1 MLNTGSPGPEKA
13 GQLCLV
19 DGQVIHSTEL
29 PLKNIMSIKQ
39 LGPYKIQEVLGRGGM
54 GTVFKAIDENTKN
67 EVAVKVLSPAHADDD
82 HFRSR
87 FESEIITLK
96 ELDHPNIVRILGHG
110 EDDGNLYFAMELVNG
125 KSLHVHQKMGHRF
138 YWQEVIGIAMD
149 VCAGLHH
156 AHLRGVF
163 HRDIKPA
170 NLLKTDSGTTKITDF
185 GIAKLYGAAGLTMH
199 GGAIGTA
206 DYMSPEQAQGG
217 IISERSDLF
226 SLGCVMYALLC
237 GRPPFAEKDV
247 QSTIVSLTTKQP
259 PPLRQRSPETPP
271 EFERL
276 IDRLL
281 QKNPEDRFGTAHALN
296 ERLIDILQLM
306 KQEADAQTAVAVDL
320 DDGDEYQLLPTDQTV
335 ASSPMTAGI
344 EVKTQAIP
352 ESERTDKNPP
362 KSAPGQPTL
371 VETEKKPSY
380 YQPVERKKKSTL
392 DVLEEQKDG
401 PVWPY
406 VAGIIVVLGL
416 IVWGMTNAIFSQP
429 SADQLYEQITSDELP
444 NESDCDDFLTR
455 FPEDERANRVESIKS
470 EIDSRK
476 LEKRLL
482 LAKKVYGIRSM
493 YPIEILLLHAVELRK
508 DDPYQSYQQLE
519 SLINMYEGDDDLTNK
534 EQTALSSAAFFRTR
548 FKHQA
553 DAFVEKNTEDI
564 ERALDRANSLIED
577 DKFIAASV
585 LLESIQKNFQGDA
598 WANSFVETAK
608 LQLNT
613 IKADVEK
620 EKSRS
625 DETNE

>member
-1 MLNTGSPGPEKA
+1 
-13 GQLCLV
+13 
-19 DGQVIHSTEL
+19 
-29 PLKNIMSIKQ
+29 MSIKQ
-39 LGPYKIQEVLGRGGM
+39 LGPYKIHEVLGRGGM
-54 GTVFKAIDENTKN
+54 GTVFKAVDEETNT
-67 EVAVKVLSPAHADDD
+67 EVAVKVLSPAHADDE

-110 EDDGNLYFAMELVNG
+110 EDDGNLYFAMELVKG

-170 NLLKTDSGTTKITDF
+170 NLLKTDAGTTKITDF

-206 DYMSPEQAQGG
+206 DFMSPEQAQGG
-217 IISERSDLF
+217 AVSERSDLF

-259 PPLRQRSPETPP
+259 PSLRQRSPETPP

-281 QKNPEDRFGTAHALN
+281 QKNPDDRFGTAHALN
-296 ERLIDILQLM
+296 ERLIDVLQLM

-320 DDGDEYQLLPTDQTV
+320 EDDEYQLLPTDQTV
-335 ASSPMTAGI
+335 ESSPMTADL
-344 EVKTQAIP
+344 EMKTLAVP
-352 ESERTDKNPP
+352 ESKRSGK
-362 KSAPGQPTL
+362 KSSSKSPAQKTL
-371 VETEKKPSY
+371 VEAEKKSSY

-392 DVLEEQKDG
+392 DELEERKEG

-406 VAGIIVVLGL
+406 VVAMIVVLGL
-416 IVWGMTNAIFSQP
+416 LVWGMTNAIFSEP
-429 SADQLYEQITSDELP
+429 SADQLYDQITSDELP
-444 NESDCDDFLTR
+444 NETDCDDFLKR
-455 FPEDERANRVESIKS
+455 FPDDERADRVESIKS

-482 LAKKVYGIRSM
+482 LAKRAYGIRSM
-493 YPIEILLLHAVELRK
+493 YPIEILLLQAVELRR
-508 DDPYQSYQQLE
+508 DNPYQSYLQLE
-519 SLINMYEGDDDLTNK
+519 SLITMYEGDDDLTNK

-553 DAFVEKNTEDI
+553 DAFVDKNTEDI
-564 ERALDRANSLIED
+564 QRALGRANRLIDEK
-577 DKFIAASV
+577 KFIAANS
-585 LLESIQKNFQGDA
+585 LLQSIEQNFKDHS
-598 WANSFVETAK
+598 WAGTFVQTAQETMTK
-608 LQLNT
+608 
-613 IKADVEK
+613 IKDDVEK
-620 EKSRS
+620 EKSIA
-625 DETNE
+625 DEKNE

>member
-1 MLNTGSPGPEKA
+1 
-13 GQLCLV
+13 
-19 DGQVIHSTEL
+19 
-29 PLKNIMSIKQ
+29 MSIKQ
-39 LGPYKIQEVLGRGGM
+39 LGPYKIHEVLGRGGM
-54 GTVFKAIDENTKN
+54 GTVFKAVDEESNT
-67 EVAVKVLSPAHADDD
+67 EVAVKVLSPAHADDE

-110 EDDGNLYFAMELVNG
+110 EDDGNLYFAMELVKG

-170 NLLKTDSGTTKITDF
+170 NLLKTDAGTTKITDF

-206 DYMSPEQAQGG
+206 DFMSPEQAQGG
-217 IISERSDLF
+217 SVSERSDLF

-259 PPLRQRSPETPP
+259 PSLRQRSPETPP

-281 QKNPEDRFGTAHALN
+281 QKNPDDRFGTAHALN
-296 ERLIDILQLM
+296 ERLIDVLQLM

-320 DDGDEYQLLPTDQTV
+320 EDDEYQLLPTDQTV
-335 ASSPMTAGI
+335 ESSPMTADL
-344 EVKTQAIP
+344 EMKTLAVP
-352 ESERTDKNPP
+352 ESKRSGQ
-362 KSAPGQPTL
+362 KSSSKSPAQKTL
-371 VETEKKPSY
+371 VETEKKSSY
-380 YQPVERKKKSTL
+380 YQPIERKKKSTL
-392 DVLEEQKDG
+392 DELEERKEG

-406 VAGIIVVLGL
+406 VLLMLAVLGL
-416 IVWGMTNAIFSQP
+416 LVWGMANAIFSEL
-429 SADQLYEQITSDELP
+429 SADQLYEKITSDELP
-444 NESDCDDFLTR
+444 NESDCDDFLKR
-455 FPEDERANRVESIKS
+455 FPDDERANRVESIKS

-482 LAKKVYGIRSM
+482 LAKRVYGIRSM
-493 YPIEILLLHAVELRK
+493 YPIEILLLQAVELRK
-508 DDPYQSYQQLE
+508 DDPYQSYLQLE
-519 SLINMYEGDDDLTNK
+519 SLIAMYEGDDDLTSK
-534 EQTALSSAAFFRTR
+534 EQTALASAAFFRTR
-548 FKHQA
+548 FKDQA

-564 ERALDRANSLIED
+564 QRALDRANCLIAEKKFVTANSLLQSIE
-577 DKFIAASV
+577 
-585 LLESIQKNFQGDA
+585 QNFQDHS
-598 WANSFVETAK
+598 WANAFVQTA
-608 LQLNT
+608 QNT
-613 IKADVEK
+613 MTKIKDNVEK
-620 EKSRS
+620 EESIT
-625 DETNE
+625 DETDK